1 MSEPRSDVLG
11 ATSPAQVIQGL
22 SERLSAG
29 DLEGAV
35 SYYEPGAAF
44 RPSPAGQPVYGREAI
59 RGALETFLALAPTLS
74 GQVERVL
81 EAEDVALVVNRW
93 QLPGG
98 RRRGAAGRA
107 RRRERRRA
115 SPPSRRHLGHRGG
128 RPLGRIGVR
137 DLLRRRPVE
146 NGCGGS
152 S

>member
-93 QLPGG
+93 QL
-98 RRRGAAGRA
+98 RGAAEGQPVELA
-107 RRRERRRA
+107 GVSADVLRRRA
-115 SPPSRRHLGHRGG
+115 DGTWGIVVDDPW
-128 RPLGRIGVR
+128 
-137 DLLRRRPVE
+137 
-146 NGCGGS
+146 GGS
-152 S
+152 G